1 MYRIVIIDDE
11 PWVGAVLME
20 NIDWSRLGFQIAGL
34 YTHPGEALKS
44 ICEIN
49 PEIVITDISMPMIN
63 GLDLIKRAKM
73 DGCTSRF
80 VILTAYKD
88 FDYAKQAISLDVEDY
103 CLKPIEINET
113 LMLFHRLKDKLDA
126 EHVDETEEFPATRFD
141 EILEYIH
148 THMNEHLS
156 LQDISDRFYI
166 NRNYICN
173 LFKKHQNTTF
183 SQYLTEKRLSR
194 AKYLLTGTGLS
205 LAEIA
210 DKVGFKDEFYFNK
223 VFKKSESISPG
234 LYRKLNKI

>member
-1 MYRIVIIDDE
+1 MYQIAIVDDE

-20 NIDWSRLGFQIAGL
+20 KVDWNQMGFRITGL
-34 YTHPGEALKS
+34 FSHPGEALKS
-44 ICEIN
+44 ICENN

-63 GLDLIKRAKM
+63 GLDLIKKAKA

-88 FDYAKQAISLDVEDY
+88 FDYAKQAITLDVEDY
-103 CLKPIEINET
+103 LLKPIELNET
-113 LMLFHRLKDKLDA
+113 LELFGRLKAKLDA
-126 EHVDETEEFPATRFD
+126 EQPADIEELPATRFE
-141 EILEYIH
+141 EILEFIH
-148 THMNEHLS
+148 THMQEKLS

-173 LFKKHQNTTF
+173 LFKKNRDTTF
-183 SQYLTEKRLSR
+183 SQYLTEVRLSQ
-194 AKYLLTGTGLS
+194 AKFLLTGTGLS
-205 LAEIA
+205 HAEIA

-234 LYRKLNKI
+234 LYRKLNKS

>member
-1 MYRIVIIDDE
+1 MYRIAIIDDE

-20 NIDWSRLGFQIAGL
+20 NIDWNQLGFQIAGL

-44 ICEIN
+44 ICEMN

-63 GLDLIKRAKM
+63 GLDLIKRAKS

-88 FDYAKQAISLDVEDY
+88 FDYARQAITLDVEDY

-113 LMLFHRLKDKLDA
+113 LTLFRRLKSKLDTDHT
-126 EHVDETEEFPATRFD
+126 EETEEFPGTRFE
-141 EILEYIH
+141 EILDYIDK
-148 THMNEHLS
+148 HMNERLS
-156 LQDISDRFYI
+156 LQDIGDRFYI

-173 LFKKHQNTTF
+173 LFKKNGDTTF
-183 SQYLTEKRLSR
+183 SQYLTEVRLKR
-194 AKYLLTGTGLS
+194 AKFLLTGTCLS

-223 VFKKSESISPG
+223 VFKKSESVSPG
-234 LYRKLNKI
+234 LYRKLKKS